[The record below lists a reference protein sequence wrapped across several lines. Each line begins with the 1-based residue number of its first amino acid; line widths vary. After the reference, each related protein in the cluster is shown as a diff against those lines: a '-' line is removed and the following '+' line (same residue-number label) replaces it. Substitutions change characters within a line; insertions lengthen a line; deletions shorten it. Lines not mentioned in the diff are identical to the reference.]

1 MKSKILLM
9 AEPLL
14 AHFFP
19 RVNFNSRW
27 FRNSR
32 IGYIW
37 CLQSLWERNILH
49 LGRPMPWPCTLTCNV
64 SNPLNVIFDSDNLDN
79 FQSQGTYYQCYEGKI
94 VIGKGSYIGP
104 NVGIIT
110 SNHRKD
116 CLHESEP
123 PRDVIIGNDCWIGM
137 NSVILPGVQLADN
150 TTVGAGAVVTKS
162 HMIPRDTLLGVPA
175 RSHKKAEF

>member
-1 MKSKILLM
+1 M